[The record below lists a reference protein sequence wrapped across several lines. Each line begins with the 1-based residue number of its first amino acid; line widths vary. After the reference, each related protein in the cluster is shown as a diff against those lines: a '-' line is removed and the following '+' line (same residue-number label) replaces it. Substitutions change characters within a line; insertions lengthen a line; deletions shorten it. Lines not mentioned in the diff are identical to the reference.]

1 MSIVDR
7 RKTTR
12 SRGQQ
17 YVTIRLSGQLFGLPI
32 DRVQDVFMPDN
43 FTFVPL
49 ARSEIA
55 GVLNLRGRI
64 LTAIDLSQVL
74 DVTAVNE
81 TNAERPAVSVIHAN
95 ESYGFLTDT
104 IGEVVTLSEDEL
116 EPNPVN
122 IDAEWARVSL
132 GTYQL
137 EKELLVILDVDAL
150 IDGLSNRDAA

>member
-1 MSIVDR
+1 MSIPDR
-7 RKTTR
+7 RTNSR
-12 SRGQQ
+12 SRGRQ

-49 ARSEIA
+49 ARREIA
-55 GVLNLRGRI
+55 GVLNLRGRV
-64 LTAIDLSQVL
+64 LTGIDLSHVL
-74 DVTAVNE
+74 DVSAVNE
-81 TNAERPAVSVIHAN
+81 TNAERPVVSVIHAN

-104 IGEVVTLSEDEL
+104 IGEVVTLNEAEL

-132 GTYQL
+132 GTYRL

-150 IDGLSNRDAA
+150 IDGLLNRDAA